1 MSADILVTIFGRL
14 FERDLAT
21 LESVRVSTREPGG
34 GIRTLDELAAL
45 RGLLGE
51 DEPRAIP
58 FDPVHQALLDAFP
71 GYTAAVSGIARSL
84 RDLQQTG
91 MDLPE
96 TTSMMRK
103 RQVPDLAAHLVAP
116 DALAPANLAA
126 TIARAR
132 ERVEAVGAKHV
143 LLITPFG
150 MVHVA
155 GRTPE
160 ETMAHWSNVEFSART
175 QVMRIEERLVEDLAR

>member
-1 MSADILVTIFGRL
+1 MSQDILVTIVGRL

-21 LESVRVSTREPGG
+21 LESVRVSVREADGA
-34 GIRTLDELAAL
+34 IRTLDELAAL
-45 RGLLGE
+45 GGLLGG
-51 DEPRAIP
+51 DGHDAPDP
-58 FDPVHQALLDAFP
+58 DPVHVALLAAFP

-84 RDLQQTG
+84 RDLLAEG
-91 MDLPE
+91 MALPE

-103 RQVPDLAAHLVAP
+103 RQVVDLAPHVVPP

-143 LLITPFG
+143 LIITPFG

-175 QVMRIEERLVEDLAR
+175 QIMRIEERLLDS

>member
-1 MSADILVTIFGRL
+1 MSEDIRVTVFGRL
-14 FERDLAT
+14 FERDLAS
-21 LESVRVSTREPGG
+21 LESVRVSTRDPDGA
-34 GIRTLDELAAL
+34 IQTLDELAAL
-45 RGLLGE
+45 GGLLGE
-51 DEPRAIP
+51 DGHEPPAP
-58 FDPVHQALLDAFP
+58 DPVHVALLAAFP

-84 RDLQQTG
+84 RDLQAEG
-91 MDLPE
+91 MALPE

-103 RQVPDLAAHLVAP
+103 RQVVDLSEHLVPAE
-116 DALAPANLAA
+116 ALAPANLAA

-132 ERVEAVGAKHV
+132 ERVESVGAKHV

-155 GRTPE
+155 GRSPE

-175 QVMRIEERLVEDLAR
+175 QIMRIEERLVDRLAG

>member
-1 MSADILVTIFGRL
+1 MSEDVLVTIFGRL

-21 LESVRVSTREPGG
+21 LESVRVSVREADGSV
-34 GIRTLDELAAL
+34 RTLDELAAL
-45 RGLLGE
+45 GGLLGE
-51 DEPRAIP
+51 HGHEAPDP
-58 FDPVHQALLDAFP
+58 DPVHEALLAAFP

-84 RDLQQTG
+84 RDLQAEG

-126 TIARAR
+126 TIAQAR
-132 ERVEAVGAKHV
+132 ERVESVGAKHV

-175 QVMRIEERLVEDLAR
+175 QVMRLEERLVESLDG

>member
-1 MSADILVTIFGRL
+1 MSDILVTIFGRL

-21 LESVRVSTREPGG
+21 LESVRVSMREADGRV
-34 GIRTLDELAAL
+34 RTLDELAAL
-45 RGLLGE
+45 GGLLGE
-51 DEPRAIP
+51 DGHPAPRP
-58 FDPVHQALLDAFP
+58 DPIHVALLDAFP
-71 GYTAAVSGIARSL
+71 GYTAAVSGIARTL
-84 RDLQQTG
+84 RDLQEEG
-91 MDLPE
+91 MPLPE

-103 RQVPDLAAHLVAP
+103 RQVVDLANHVVPA

-132 ERVEAVGAKHV
+132 ERVEQVGAKHV

-160 ETMAHWSNVEFSART
+160 GTMAHWSNVEFSAR
-175 QVMRIEERLVEDLAR
+175 VGVKRIEERLVNPVG

>member
-1 MSADILVTIFGRL
+1 MSQDILVTIFGRL

-21 LESVRVSTREPGG
+21 LESMRVSTREADGA
-34 GIRTLDELAAL
+34 IRTLDELAAL
-45 RGLLGE
+45 GGLLGE
-51 DEPRAIP
+51 DGHEPP
-58 FDPVHQALLDAFP
+58 VPDPVHVALLAAFP

-84 RDLQQTG
+84 RDLQAEG
-91 MDLPE
+91 MALPE

-103 RQVPDLAAHLVAP
+103 RQVVDLSEHEVPAE
-116 DALAPANLAA
+116 ALAPANLAA
-126 TIARAR
+126 TVARAG

-160 ETMAHWSNVEFSART
+160 GTMAHWSNVEFSART
-175 QVMRIEERLVEDLAR
+175 QIMRIEERLRASSEG

>member
-1 MSADILVTIFGRL
+1 MSQDLLVTVFGRL

-21 LESVRVSTREPGG
+21 LEAVRVSAREPDGT
-34 GIRTLDELAAL
+34 IRTLDELAAL
-45 RGLLGE
+45 GGLLGE
-51 DEPRAIP
+51 DGHDLPAP
-58 FDPVHQALLDAFP
+58 DPVHVALLAAFP

-84 RDLQQTG
+84 RDLQAAG
-91 MDLPE
+91 MALPE

-103 RQVPDLAAHLVAP
+103 RQVADLSDHLVAAE
-116 DALAPANLAA
+116 ALAPANLDA

-132 ERVEAVGAKHV
+132 ERVASVGAKHV

-175 QVMRIEERLVEDLAR
+175 QIMRIEERLVDSLG